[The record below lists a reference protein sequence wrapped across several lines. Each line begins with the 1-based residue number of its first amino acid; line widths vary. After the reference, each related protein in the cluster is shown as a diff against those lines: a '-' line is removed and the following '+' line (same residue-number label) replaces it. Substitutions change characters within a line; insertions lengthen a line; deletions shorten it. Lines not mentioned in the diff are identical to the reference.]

1 MITILQF
8 GDTPTCIDQGEEDFY
23 GRVAKVQGYGVTE
36 DKTSG
41 TLLET
46 NVTIIT
52 NKECYNQ
59 FRSNISSFP
68 GRRIVERQMCTALP
82 LGLNNGF
89 LCAQVNRIS
98 FYRFVH
104 LFTVFSQG
112 IMNDEGIFSGSCKGD
127 SGGPLTAED
136 IDGRQTLIGIVS
148 GKISIQA

>member
-46 NVTIIT
+46 NVTVIT
-52 NKECYNQ
+52 NEECYNQ
-59 FRSNISSFP
+59 FRSNISTFP
-68 GRRIVERQMCTALP
+68 GRRIVEKQLCTGLP

-89 LCAQVNRIS
+89 LCAQVYRIS
-98 FYRFVH
+98 SCSIDLYIMFTC
-104 LFTVFSQG
+104 LFPG
-112 IMNDEGIFSGSCKGD
+112 YHE
-127 SGGPLTAED
+127 
-136 IDGRQTLIGIVS
+136 
-148 GKISIQA
+148 